1 MNVWRG
7 STVSQATDVLTDEFL
22 IRLRNDLGFYSA
34 VSLRIRPKE
43 LTGTELPYL
52 ELNEAQRR
60 LHAIVSRQRRETSR
74 VRVIVLKARQE
85 GVSTYVGARFFR
97 GCHLWPHRHALIL
110 ADDLERA
117 GALHQIYTRF
127 HQLLP
132 PELAM
137 PTVSALRKK
146 ELALANGSQ
155 IAVETA
161 RDEEAGRATTLQ
173 FVHASEMALWPHADD
188 TWVALMQAVPEE
200 GSEVIIESTAKGVG
214 NAFHRQWLEA
224 EAGESGFIPVFL
236 PWWIHSE
243 YTARPTP
250 EEANEVLL
258 SLDPWEQE
266 AVTEGIELDG
276 ERHLLTVGQ
285 LLWRRRA
292 IAGRL
297 GGDVRKFRQ
306 EYPSTAEEA
315 FLVSG
320 NPFFSEESL
329 TRYARTTR
337 EPKRFN
343 VVNVA
348 GGIALDQAQ
357 RGYLRVWRF
366 PELEQPCTECK
377 GEKTVP
383 GYSRCPTCDGRGTSP
398 TRYVI
403 GADTAEGK
411 AGFLDPDS
419 ERGGTDFNSATVWE
433 VNSRSKVAEW
443 HGRTAPEFFATELF
457 NVGNLYGSPD
467 PTHVGTRRPALL
479 GVERNHSSGQTVLRI
494 LHEELHYP
502 NLFVHRQMNRRTNE
516 ITEQLGWVT
525 NAETRP
531 VILDELARAL
541 REESVDMPSKESVA
555 EYRTFVRDDK
565 GKPVAQEGCHDDRV
579 ISDAIGLE
587 MLRRAPRPP
596 VGSFPESES
605 TDTPTGL

>member
-1 MNVWRG
+1 
-7 STVSQATDVLTDEFL
+7 VSQATDVLTDEFL

-60 LHAIVSRQRRETSR
+60 LHAIVSKQRRETGR

-117 GALHQIYTRF
+117 GALHQIYQRF

-250 EEANEVLL
+250 EEAN
-258 SLDPWEQE
+258 
-266 AVTEGIELDG
+266 
-276 ERHLLTVGQ
+276 
-285 LLWRRRA
+285 
-292 IAGRL
+292 
-297 GGDVRKFRQ
+297 
-306 EYPSTAEEA
+306 
-315 FLVSG
+315 
-320 NPFFSEESL
+320 
-329 TRYARTTR
+329 
-337 EPKRFN
+337 
-343 VVNVA
+343 
-348 GGIALDQAQ
+348 
-357 RGYLRVWRF
+357 
-366 PELEQPCTECK
+366 
-377 GEKTVP
+377 
-383 GYSRCPTCDGRGTSP
+383 
-398 TRYVI
+398 
-403 GADTAEGK
+403 
-411 AGFLDPDS
+411 
-419 ERGGTDFNSATVWE
+419 
-433 VNSRSKVAEW
+433 
-443 HGRTAPEFFATELF
+443 
-457 NVGNLYGSPD
+457 
-467 PTHVGTRRPALL
+467 
-479 GVERNHSSGQTVLRI
+479 
-494 LHEELHYP
+494 
-502 NLFVHRQMNRRTNE
+502 
-516 ITEQLGWVT
+516 
-525 NAETRP
+525 
-531 VILDELARAL
+531 
-541 REESVDMPSKESVA
+541 
-555 EYRTFVRDDK
+555 
-565 GKPVAQEGCHDDRV
+565 
-579 ISDAIGLE
+579 
-587 MLRRAPRPP
+587 
-596 VGSFPESES
+596 
-605 TDTPTGL
+605 